1 MTDNETPSAE
11 ISAELNPEVGQEE
24 VIQSQEGDEGAP
36 QDQETDEQKNA
47 RIQEEDAE
55 RVRQKEQ
62 RRQDKLQR
70 RFDEI
75 TADKHAAL
83 RLAEVERQR
92 ATELSQ
98 QIEQLRQGGNKP
110 QGEPQRDQ
118 FESYEDYL
126 DAKVEYRATKIAEE
140 RLGKFEETH
149 QQRSSVQEEHQR
161 VRQLEQR
168 FIENRLALEKDYPD
182 YREVIED
189 WEPVLGEE
197 AVRTIVQLDEGPL
210 LTYHL
215 AKNPSL
221 EQRLQ
226 KTPPHMLG
234 VEIGKI
240 LASLKSPPKASSAPP
255 PGKPVAAVKNNA
267 SSDGFYNGSPDGY
280 FAWANK
286 NLR

>member
-1 MTDNETPSAE
+1 MNEDNAQSVELNT
-11 ISAELNPEVGQEE
+11 ELNPEQVQEEPIQGQEGE
-24 VIQSQEGDEGAP
+24 QGTP
-36 QDQETDEQKNA
+36 QDQETDEQKNT

-92 ATELSQ
+92 ATELAQ
-98 QIEQLRQGGNKP
+98 QIEQLRQGWNKP

-118 FESYEDYL
+118 FENYEDYL
-126 DAKVEYRATKIAEE
+126 DAKVEYRASKIAEE
-140 RLGKFEETH
+140 KLGKFEATH
-149 QQRSSVQEEHQR
+149 QQRSSAQQEQQR

-189 WEPVLGEE
+189 WEPAIGEE

-221 EQRLQ
+221 ELRLQ

-255 PGKPVAAVKNNA
+255 PGKPVAAVKSNA
-267 SSDGFYNGSPDGY
+267 SSDGFYSGSPDGY
-280 FAWANK
+280 FAWAQK